1 MRPHRTVAAVM
12 LAALGQTAALPLAAE
27 ERLRL
32 ALREDAPPFSSRIE
46 GAPAE
51 ASFDAAYEGFS
62 VSLCARVVDTLK
74 QRQPALQ
81 VAHVGVTALT
91 RFPDGQGE
99 GETWDL
105 LCDPTSITQAR
116 LDWCSFSFPFF
127 VTGIAYAARDPTA
140 TAESLGGQPVALV
153 GETTADTGL
162 KRDWENRYGTAPQ
175 FELVEDYK
183 AAVTAMN
190 EGEVVAVFGDQVLL
204 QEALTEAEMTM
215 DVSSDVLSIE
225 LYGFCVAPGRPDV
238 LAAVNATLAELYRSG
253 EVYRLLSRD
262 FDGRG
267 ATRLLS
273 NLYSLYAVAEE

>member
-1 MRPHRTVAAVM
+1 MRRKGFFAA
-12 LAALGQTAALPLAAE
+12 AALTALTQAAAQPAVAE

-32 ALREDAPPFSSRIE
+32 GLREDAPPFSSRVE
-46 GAPAE
+46 GAPAD
-51 ASFDAAYEGFS
+51 AAFDAAYAGFS
-62 VSLCARVVDTLK
+62 VSLCSRVVDTLK
-74 QRQPALQ
+74 RRQPALA
-81 VAHVGVTALT
+81 VEHVGITAMT
-91 RFPDGQGE
+91 RFPDGDNQ

-116 LDWCSFSFPFF
+116 LDWCAFSFPFF
-127 VTGIAYAARDPTA
+127 VTGIAYAARDPSA

-162 KRDWENRYGTAPQ
+162 KSDWESRYGSAPR
-175 FELVEDYK
+175 FERVEDYK
-183 AAVTAMN
+183 TAVAAMEAGKVA
-190 EGEVVAVFGDQVLL
+190 AVFGDQVLL
-204 QEALTEAEMTM
+204 QEALAEAKLDME
-215 DVSSDVLSIE
+215 VSADVLSIE
-225 LYGFCVAPGRPDV
+225 LYGFCVAPDRPDV

-273 NLYSLYAVAEE
+273 NLYTLYAVAEE